1 MFRKENGKPS
11 TFIAGL
17 RHNRMTVP
25 MVIEGAMN
33 GAAFLAYIEQILGPT
48 LKRGDIVGMDNCG
61 VHKVAG
67 VDRGSRCESR
77 VFARILARP
86 QPN

>member
-17 RHNRMTVP
+17 RHNRMTAP

-33 GAAFLAYIEQILGPT
+33 GAALLAYIEQILGPT
-48 LKRGDIVGMDNCG
+48 LKRGPTS
-61 VHKVAG
+61 A
-67 VDRGSRCESR
+67 S
-77 VFARILARP
+77 
-86 QPN
+86 